1 MENYGVKYNIQV
13 IADPAVE
20 AIAKFARVTDNLN
33 IASTKFKN
41 LQNTVESLNAS
52 LNKFKTQKAP
62 VVQIKTAKAQEN
74 ISKLINKVDQL
85 KTKLNQLGLT
95 SFSSARS
102 WAANA
107 PLPPTPLGPTPA
119 KQKPPKQKAATPATQ
134 PKPTRRNI
142 GPNRSALSY
151 RALGPAM
158 IDSGGIGAISLM
170 KGMGVAY
177 GISAIGSLASSVV
190 KDASEY
196 DNLMQSTR
204 NILEAHDKQ
213 GGFDQRFSEM
223 EKTVR
228 QVGVETK
235 FTAPQ
240 VADASK
246 FLAMAGFN
254 LDAINKSI
262 RPIADIALV
271 GDTDLGETADVV
283 TNIMTGYN
291 IAPEKVRKAADIMTM
306 TFTKSNTTLMELA
319 EAYKYAAS
327 LLSAGGISFEES
339 TAGLGVLGDA
349 GIKGSQAGTTMR
361 TIMANIVN
369 PTKKQAAEWERV
381 GVKRLDE
388 NGNARDLVD
397 IFGDLASKNLNVSSF
412 YKMFHKTAAMGA
424 VALANHVDKWNE
436 IVELN
441 FMSEGMVGDLAEK
454 KKNTI
459 QGLWAQLTSM
469 FTEGGMRAFEAMK
482 PEIKEMLSDGVA
494 FFMSDETIEK
504 IKTTAQALLDLVKT
518 IIKITGVFYNF
529 WEKYQGFIMGWLKLQ
544 LVLSAVLVP
553 LRAMKGLMNFGKY
566 AISSIGA
573 VGMMTR
579 QVGAFTGAVRQAT
592 FAKSAFNQTVMTGG
606 AYGVPAGSYGLIT
619 RAPSLANWFNVSATK
634 YTTSADQIEKR
645 RIERL
650 LNSSKSQVGVNAIA
664 ARYNQMF
671 GKTISAEEVAAR
683 RVKSQYSFTPQQ
695 TADRYNRIYSQQIEA
710 NRKTNWANFKMQGA
724 QMMTGAGTM
733 LGGMGGSYLL
743 SQLSNGNPF
752 WTILGG
758 AGGAALGL
766 LGPWGLV
773 GGAILTAVSY
783 AIDLTK
789 QTQKNTEEAKKLSD
803 QFRIQNGLVKGD
815 GTSNLVKSLNAALE
829 KEKDINDILQE
840 RIALRK
846 EELGLSSNDG
856 KKFSSSIADGLLE
869 KFSKSGTSAL
879 LYAVNGDKKTD
890 EAGDLASID
899 KLFDPG
905 NMSGWAWRMSDGG
918 TLYHL
923 STEQVK
929 VAAAMRAQ
937 GAAKAASLSEEYMK
951 TIQKNLSIG
960 ATNDVRSLF
969 TNYDAS
975 IYDYKGQALPGSES
989 WTIAGYNK
997 QTDQAKSRNFFYLE
1011 GIRDGTSAH
1020 FAQNAQFRNDVL
1032 AYVAEQESGNLSQ
1045 ESVFKIIRFYDEQVK
1060 DLLGQYLKNGADGLL
1075 AALGYKD
1082 GHFTDAVSGLPTIE
1096 AAENAKAVLEKF
1108 KNLINSFGNQ
1118 AVLAASTFLSDIE
1131 SQLNLAIGQIGSPNG
1146 MGVVADNL
1154 PVGSTK
1160 VNGVEYEYDKTT
1172 GRYIDVKH
1180 PSISLSPAE
1189 FSAAY
1194 KNRNKNAL
1202 DLLADN
1208 PDDSNK
1214 PGGKTPPPLGSTGAD
1229 QSNYKTHYGNGSA
1242 APRQIIIKIDK
1253 MLSIDKI
1260 DMANKDKAEIAA
1272 LVEEYVT
1279 PGLINALSNATA
1291 AINANPTT

>member
-33 IASTKFKN
+33 IASTKFRN

-119 KQKPPKQKAATPATQ
+119 KQKLPKQKAAPPATQ
-134 PKPTRRNI
+134 SKPTRRNI

-454 KKNTI
+454 KKNAI

-469 FTEGGMRAFEAMK
+469 FTEGGMQAFEAMK

-494 FFMSDETIEK
+494 FFKSEETIEK

-606 AYGVPAGSYGLIT
+606 AYGVPAGSYGLVT

-671 GKTISAEEVAAR
+671 GKIISAEEVAAR
-683 RVKSQYSFTPQQ
+683 RVKSQYSSTPQQ

-710 NRKTNWANFKMQGA
+710 NRKTNWANFKMQGT

-773 GGAILTAVSY
+773 GGAILSAVGY
-783 AIDLTK
+783 AIDLNNQTK
-789 QTQKNTEEAKKLSD
+789 KNTEEAKKLCD
-803 QFRIQNGLVKGD
+803 QFRIQNGLVQGD
-815 GTSNLVKSLNAALE
+815 GTSDLVKALNAVQE
-829 KEKDINDILQE
+829 KEKTINDLIQE
-840 RIALRK
+840 RIAMRK
-846 EELGLSSNDG
+846 EEIGLASNNSKIFDG
-856 KKFSSSIADGLLE
+856 SIANSLLE
-869 KFSKSGTSAL
+869 KLNNSGLSAL
-879 LYAVNGDKKTD
+879 FDAANGSDKIIKKK
-890 EAGDLASID
+890 DLGASG
-899 KLFDPG
+899 KLFDTGSP
-905 NMSGWAWRMSDGG
+905 STWGWRTVDGG
-918 TLYHL
+918 EL
-923 STEQVK
+923 SLDTGQAK
-929 VAAAMRAQ
+929 VAVAMRAQ
-937 GAAKAASLSEEYMK
+937 GASRANALQEEYM
-951 TIQKNLSIG
+951 TDIHKNLALG
-960 ATNDVRSLF
+960 ALTDVKSLF
-969 TNYDAS
+969 VNYDKNV
-975 IYDYKGQALPGSES
+975 YDFYGNAAPGSNS
-989 WTIAGYNK
+989 WNVAGYNK
-997 QTDQAKSRNFFYLE
+997 QTDEAKSKNFYYLE
-1011 GIRDGTSAH
+1011 AIREGTSGN
-1020 FAQNAQFRNDVL
+1020 FAQGAQFRNDISR
-1032 AYVAEQESGNLSQ
+1032 YINEQESGKLTQ
-1045 ESVFKIIRFYDEQVK
+1045 EAVLNVMRYYDEIVK
-1060 DLLGQYLKNGADGLL
+1060 DYINIYFTDGITGILESL
-1075 AALGYKD
+1075 NFKD
-1082 GHFTDAVSGLPTIE
+1082 GQFVDPLSGLPSLKETE
-1096 AAENAKAVLEKF
+1096 RAKAAFERI
-1108 KNLINSFGNQ
+1108 KNLLNSFGGQ
-1118 AVLAASTFLSDIE
+1118 AMAAATNFLNDIE
-1131 SQLNLAIGQIGSPNG
+1131 SQLNMTIGQIGAWG
-1146 MGVVADNL
+1146 GKGVADANL
-1154 PVGSTK
+1154 PTGKSI

-1208 PDDSNK
+1208 PDDPNN
-1214 PGGKTPPPLGSTGAD
+1214 PGGKTPPPLGSTGID